1 MITPCFALSG
11 HSGLVGCEL
20 EPSYPGRRTQAVV
33 PRPSYPG
40 RRTQG
45 GASLYHG
52 LAHVAPLGRKGQR
65 PEARIVICEDS

>member
-1 MITPCFALSG
+1 MRQPIPCMIVPMITPCFALSG

-20 EPSYPGRRTQAVV
+20 VATH
-33 PRPSYPG
+33 PG

-45 GASLYHG
+45 GASLYPG
-52 LAHVAPLGRKGQR
+52 LSHVAPLGRKGQR